1 MSYFKITHHS
11 ELSFEDNDDM
21 KVLCQKL
28 YDRPFRTYV
37 HLKRKQI
44 KSLKEILRTENKTAV
59 KRIRLKELE
68 RETEGLK

>member
-1 MSYFKITHHS
+1 
-11 ELSFEDNDDM
+11 M